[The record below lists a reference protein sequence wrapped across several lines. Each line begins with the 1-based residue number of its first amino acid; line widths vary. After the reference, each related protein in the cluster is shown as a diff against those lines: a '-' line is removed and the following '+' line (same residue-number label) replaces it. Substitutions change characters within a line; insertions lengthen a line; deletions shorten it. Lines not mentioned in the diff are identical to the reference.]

1 MQMWFHDH
9 PIISYFLILACTIY
23 IFNAVFRPGRLPILK
38 EIVVYLMM
46 AIGCLVLLLL
56 QLDKLPIIQCM
67 AVAVGMMLLLR
78 MRQLYDKRKQGSRDS
93 EPGTS
98 RTEATEGKQS

>member
-9 PIISYFLILACTIY
+9 PVISYLLIVACTIY
-23 IFNAVFRPGRLPILK
+23 IFNSVFRMGKLPLLK
-38 EIVVYLMM
+38 EILVHVVL

-67 AVAVGMMLLLR
+67 AVAVAMMALLR
-78 MRQLYDKRKQGSRDS
+78 MRQMYDKRKTYRNNKKDSSSRVN
-93 EPGTS
+93 
-98 RTEATEGKQS
+98 